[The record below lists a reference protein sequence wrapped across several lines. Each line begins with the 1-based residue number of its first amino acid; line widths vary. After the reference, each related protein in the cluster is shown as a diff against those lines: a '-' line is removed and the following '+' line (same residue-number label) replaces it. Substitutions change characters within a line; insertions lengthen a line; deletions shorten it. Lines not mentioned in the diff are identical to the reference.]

1 MWYGA
6 FIRFFAGAQ
15 NDSEATCAQGELNI
29 WRRTGIGY
37 ADVGGKVEMCAGNIK
52 YMPQNG
58 DRLRRCQLRR

>member
-6 FIRFFAGAQ
+6 FIRFFADAQ

-37 ADVGGKVEMCAGNIK
+37 ADVS
-52 YMPQNG
+52 
-58 DRLRRCQLRR
+58 

>member
-37 ADVGGKVEMCAGNIK
+37 ADVGGKVEMCADE
-52 YMPQNG
+52 MPPRAWDKG
-58 DRLRRCQLRR
+58 CLRTCQ